1 MDVFSHSMS
10 STRIHKSSEEFI
22 AAFSDAFGSPLDVG
36 QSLPFPCAK
45 PLRNHARITSD
56 WRTWSSPFHG
66 RSIRIDHDRI
76 KSGKYYF
83 AKGIGWTACGG
94 VMGWNRSVGNIGIL
108 TNKAAK
114 QEFKIADF
122 LASLDIDV
130 ITPLAILDLEVP
142 IYQDLANN
150 SYQETLVTD
159 LDQSPA
165 VPSIFVY
172 SSPHPDRVCDL
183 FLMKNDDRASSLEKA
198 YALMGCTHDNF
209 MAIFASNLAK
219 NVGRLHALGGHNYA
233 SSTHNIF
240 VDGTLVDFEYCFL
253 PTHGAIDPTLSKDTL
268 VWQHKEILGWIETLS
283 TLNALPDV
291 ESQHSVRLIQ
301 TFIEDYCAQS
311 EGIERFEFLHFLREM
326 VAREL

>member
-1 MDVFSHSMS
+1 MDVFSHSIS
-10 STRIHKSSEEFI
+10 SARIQKSSEEFI
-22 AAFSDAFGSPLDVG
+22 EAFSEVYGSSLDLG

-45 PLRNHARITSD
+45 PLRDHACVTSD

-66 RSIRIDHDRI
+66 RSIRIDHDHI
-76 KSGKYYF
+76 KSGRYYF
-83 AKGIGWTACGG
+83 AKGIGWTVCGG

-108 TNKAAK
+108 TDKAAT

-122 LASLDIDV
+122 LASLDLNV

-142 IYQDLANN
+142 VYQDQTDN
-150 SYQETLVTD
+150 SLQKTIVLD

-165 VPSIFVY
+165 APAIFVY
-172 SSPHPDRVCDL
+172 SSSHPDRVCDL
-183 FLMKNDDRASSLEKA
+183 FLMTNDDRASSLEEA
-198 YALMGCTHDNF
+198 YASMGCTHDNY
-209 MAIFASNLAK
+209 MAIFTKNLAK

-253 PTHGAIDPTLSKDTL
+253 PTHGAIDPALSQDTL

-291 ESQHSVRLIQ
+291 NSQHSVKLIQ
-301 TFIEDYCAQS
+301 IFIEDYCAQT

-326 VAREL
+326 IAREL